1 MNSKFLFLIAA
12 LSLFSPHAF
21 GQTGGNFTI
30 TGSVIASGGG
40 QNTAGGVFSLDGTTG
55 QSAAGSASG
64 APFAVTAG
72 FWNLAPFA
80 PSAAAA
86 SISGRVLT
94 SGGRGIRSVTIS
106 LTGTTSGEIRSARST
121 NFGYYRF
128 ENVPVGETYVLT
140 VRAKRFVFL
149 PETRVVTLLDELTDV
164 DFTAVPQE

>member
-64 APFAVTAG
+64 
-72 FWNLAPFA
+72 APFA